1 MQRKRIKKYNEG
13 GSTGMGSPLTQG
25 LSQFGMAAGNFI
37 QTEDMADGNYSKG
50 GAFGQGAL
58 KGASMGAALGPW
70 GALAGA
76 AIGGA
81 AGLINRGKMQDQ
93 LDAEANAKRKA
104 EEERERMLDLAKQ
117 QANDAVLDQFPVKGT
132 SAPRYALGG
141 STIGDPKKKKNTIFD
156 APRNAKRLAMHDD
169 VLPALTKLNEE
180 EVTMMIDKSIEMEE
194 MLKGKSNKEKMAAF
208 KNMDMSWVKPL
219 REKTG
224 LSKNQIIDAAVES
237 GAVKPWAKMPLK
249 AASPFVN
256 FKMGGST
263 LGPNYEVEGGEMIQ
277 HKPGDTPKTY
287 GQGGMSRVAST
298 EVEVK
303 GPKHS
308 NGGVDA
314 SDNKGARVYSD
325 KLTVDSNLISKL
337 SKL

>member
-1 MQRKRIKKYNEG
+1 
-13 GSTGMGSPLTQG
+13 MGNPLTQG
-25 LSQFGMAAGNFI
+25 LSQFGAAAGNFI

-81 AGLINRGKMQDQ
+81 VGLIKRDGIQDQ
-93 LDAEANAKRKA
+93 LDAEAEAKRKA
-104 EEERERMLDLAKQ
+104 EEERERQLDLAKQ
-117 QANDAVLDQFPVKGT
+117 QANDAVLAQFPVKGT
-132 SAPRYALGG
+132 GTPRYALGG
-141 STIGDPKKKKNTIFD
+141 DTLTVPQGDPKLKGKGTKADGSKYNLFD
-156 APRNAKRLAMHDD
+156 
-169 VLPALTKLNEE
+169 LPAEAMKMALGNDEIMAGIQKLNEE
-180 EVTMMIDKSIEMEE
+180 ELTALIGASRQTKDQFMELDGNTAK
-194 MLKGKSNKEKMAAF
+194 LKEF
-208 KNMDMSWVKPL
+208 KNMDLSWIKPL

-224 LSKNQIIDAAVES
+224 LSKGAIIDAAVNS
-237 GAVKPWAKMPLK
+237 GLIKKGLATPVK
-249 AASPFVN
+249 AAAAFKN
-256 FKMGGST
+256 FKLGGST

-325 KLTVDSNLISKL
+325 KLTVDADLISKL
-337 SKL
+337 SNL

>member
-1 MQRKRIKKYNEG
+1 
-13 GSTGMGSPLTQG
+13 MGNPLTAG
-25 LSQFGMAAGNFI
+25 LSQFGAAAGSFI
-37 QTEDMADGNYSKG
+37 QTEDMADGNYSHA

-81 AGLINRGKMQDQ
+81 AGLLNRDKMQDQ
-93 LDAEANAKRKA
+93 LDAEAEAKRKA

-117 QANDAVLDQFPVKGT
+117 QANDAVLAQFPVKGT
-132 SAPRYALGG
+132 TEPRYALGG
-141 STIGDPKKKKNTIFD
+141 DTLNVPTGDPKLKGKGTKADGSKYNLFD
-156 APRNAKRLAMHDD
+156 LPKEAMKLALDNDD
-169 VLPALTKLNEE
+169 IMAGIQKLNEE
-180 EVTMMIDKSIEMEE
+180 ELTAVIGQARETKDQFME
-194 MLKGKSNKEKMAAF
+194 LDGNTAKIKAF
-208 KNMDMSWVKPL
+208 KDMDLSWIKPL

-224 LSKNQIIDAAVES
+224 LSKGQIIDAAVNS
-237 GAVKPWAKMPLK
+237 GMIKPGLAGPVK
-249 AASPFVN
+249 AAAA
-256 FKMGGST
+256 FKKFNLGGST
-263 LGPNYEVEGGEMIQ
+263 LGPQYEVEGGEMIQ

-287 GQGGMSRVAST
+287 GKGGMSQVAST

-308 NGGVDA
+308 DGGVDA

-325 KLTVDSNLISKL
+325 QLTVDEALIAKL